1 MNCCVDWLT
10 FTIEKTKLWDSILM
24 DTRIDQLKETL
35 ETGPIFKLC
44 QKLMP
49 ELPFVAEIGWTYG
62 PGRYSFKH
70 RQYYQGI
77 EVIYGGTE
85 GQGTS
90 DLICINITGQGCRTY
105 ESYHGNFDML
115 LSWAFDHAKHV
126 TRLDLAV
133 DDKEG
138 TLDIDRIYKMS
149 GTRYDRKGQEN
160 PSCKWWGSFKTVTR
174 TQGDNGTTIYFG
186 SEASKVRIRIYDK
199 AAEQGIEGH
208 WIRTEVVLRD
218 EKSRDAIGH
227 ILETG
232 EAGKVFASILKS
244 TLLFYLA
251 LRQNSPARMKQSKLQ
266 SVL

>member
-1 MNCCVDWLT
+1 
-10 FTIEKTKLWDSILM
+10 
-24 DTRIDQLKETL
+24 
-35 ETGPIFKLC
+35 
-44 QKLMP
+44 
-49 ELPFVAEIGWTYG
+49 
-62 PGRYSFKH
+62 
-70 RQYYQGI
+70 
-77 EVIYGGTE
+77 
-85 GQGTS
+85 
-90 DLICINITGQGCRTY
+90 
-105 ESYHGNFDML
+105 ML

-160 PSCKWWGSFKTVTR
+160 PNCKWWGSFKTVTR

-232 EAGKVFASILKS
+232 EAGKVFASILRS
-244 TLLFYLA
+244 SLLFYLA
-251 LRQNSPARMKQSKLQ
+251 LRQNSPARMRQSKLQ